1 MATWEPEEHD
11 AASDSSSWSHADC
24 GEERPGG
31 SSPSKLPA
39 TSHSSL
45 LGSDVTTVAS
55 GVGRVSASGIVA
67 QRTYLVC

>member
-11 AASDSSSWSHADC
+11 AASVSSSWSHADC

-31 SSPSKLPA
+31 SSLPKLPA
-39 TSHSSL
+39 TSHL
-45 LGSDVTTVAS
+45 LGSNVTTVAS

-67 QRTYLVC
+67 QCTYLMC